1 MRTLEEKWRAIVFDI
16 IDYAFEPIINIHTG
30 AVFGFE
36 ALLKNYQVIGFESA
50 QEFFDTAY
58 REGVLFKVEL
68 FLREK
73 AIQKFVTAGVHEKAK
88 LFLNVDSRIVD
99 MPDYQRGQ
107 TAKILARYGLKPYAV
122 TFEISEQHRFSNT
135 ERILQIVRNTRAQS
149 YKIALDDFGVGY
161 SGLQLLY
168 NIEPDFVKIDRF
180 FISNLAQDAK
190 KRFFVTSIVNMAH
203 LLGMAVIAEGIETE
217 QEYYACR
224 NLGCDYVQGYLFQ
237 TPVTDPAQLKLKYDY
252 VEQLSRA
259 DRRKYQSDQ
268 QIIYNQAEFIP
279 QLSIEA
285 SMEEVF
291 NYFLENKQTS
301 FCPIT
306 TPNNEPLGIVRERDI
321 KSFAYSLYG
330 RQLLKNKSTAK
341 TLKDFLVRCPIV
353 DVNTKAEQM
362 LEIFS
367 REEDAEG
374 IIIVEDMQYIG
385 FLSTKALLRII
396 NEKNLA
402 IARDQ
407 NPLTKLPGN
416 TLIHTFVSEGLASGT
431 DYYLLAYYDFDNFK
445 PYNDKYGFR
454 RGDRAILLFADIL
467 KRHFTREDTMIGHIG
482 GDDFF
487 VGFKNVKFEEAYQ
500 QVRHTVTEFTE
511 SVKALY
517 DEQDRLNGY
526 LTAKDR
532 EGNLK
537 NFPLLTVSVAMLEI
551 AGERSS
557 CSMEEASAILAELKK
572 VSKFNTEKITAATML
587 CRETV
592 VNTSPNGYPAPE
604 LQPNS
609 DTSDTLPDT
618 EIDVRASGFQLR
630 Q

>member
-16 IDYAFEPIINIHTG
+16 IDYAFEPIINVHTG
-30 AVFGFE
+30 AAFGFE
-36 ALLKNYQVIGFESA
+36 ALLRNYQVIGFESIH
-50 QEFFDTAY
+50 EFFDAAH

-73 AIQKFVTAGVHEKAK
+73 AIQKFVAAGVHEKTK

-99 MPDYQRGQ
+99 MPDYQQGQ
-107 TAKILARYGLKPYAV
+107 TAKILARYGLKPHAV
-122 TFEISEQHRFSNT
+122 AFEISEQHRFSNI
-135 ERILQIVRNTRAQS
+135 EKILQIVRNTRAQS
-149 YKIALDDFGVGY
+149 YKIAVDDFGAGY
-161 SGLQLLY
+161 SGMQLLY
-168 NIEPDFVKIDRF
+168 HLEPDFVKIDRF
-180 FISNLAQDAK
+180 FIANLMQDSK
-190 KRFFVTSIVNMAH
+190 KRFFLTSIINMAH

-217 QEYYACR
+217 QEYYVCC
-224 NLGCDYVQGYLFQ
+224 NLGCDFVQGYLFQ
-237 TPVTDPAQLKLKYDY
+237 APTTDPTQLKLKYDY

-259 DRRKYQSDQ
+259 DRRKQRNDQ
-268 QIIYNQAEFIP
+268 QIIYDKAEFIP

-285 SMEEVF
+285 SMEQVF

-341 TLKDFLVRCPIV
+341 SLKDFLVNCPSV
-353 DVNTKAEQM
+353 DINTKAEQM
-362 LEIFS
+362 LEILS
-367 REEDAEG
+367 RDDDAEG
-374 IIIVEDMQYIG
+374 IIIKEDGQYIG

-402 IARDQ
+402 VARDQ

-454 RGDRAILLFADIL
+454 RGDKAILLFADIL
-467 KRHFTREDTMIGHIG
+467 KRHFTREDTMVGHIG

-487 VGFKNVKFEEAYQ
+487 VGFKNIKFEEADQ
-500 QVRHTVTEFTE
+500 QVRDTVIEFTE

-517 DEQDRLNGY
+517 DEKDRLNGY

-551 AGERSS
+551 AGEKSS

-572 VSKFNTEKITAATML
+572 MSKFNTEKITAATML
-587 CRETV
+587 RRETV
-592 VNTSPNGYPAPE
+592 ADTTQSSAPLPEPQLNT
-604 LQPNS
+604 
-609 DTSDTLPDT
+609 DTSETLPDVEVKT
-618 EIDVRASGFQLR
+618 RVSEI
-630 Q
+630 